1 MDQNHIF
8 AHSAAKRTYRLPQ
21 MKHIFLTVLMLTVS
35 AVMFLS
41 CRGHGGSNVITIK
54 VKGDQYITV
63 KKPETKSL
71 TVARGS
77 KWAAIK
83 GKIEISCHDDY
94 DLSGWKL
101 NNASGTAVT
110 DETVF
115 NNDSVVFAVSAEKPG
130 KNYYVHHLLQNV
142 DNNDY
147 THNTQDDQT
156 LRGDVGTDTKATAKS
171 YPGFTAQSFD
181 QKKIAADNITVVEIK
196 YNRNN
201 ITLTFDLDGGTTTTS
216 LESGNTLKGRFGA
229 PVSITDPVK
238 TDYIF
243 AGWKP
248 ALENTFPPEDG
259 TYTAQWTKPKIT
271 IQGDER
277 IKADT
282 LGTIEVNK
290 DATWADVEAQAKAK
304 AILKNEWL
312 DGDGDYEIYEW
323 RLNNRN
329 GVKLD
334 ATHPFTKDTTVYAV
348 TNYKREKFR
357 DGFVSSTLDGYTGSK
372 PKGII
377 IIPERYT
384 TIGADAFAEC
394 SDITNVTLPNE
405 LTAIGEHAFR
415 DCTNLT
421 AIDIPAKVTTINK
434 TAFAGCTKLATF
446 TVSAE
451 STTYYAEEN
460 IIYSNDKKK
469 LVCTAPAL
477 KRVHNILASVTEIEK
492 GAFLTCSSLEAL
504 ELPPNLETIGEDAFL
519 GCTSS
524 VITIVGNKLTT
535 IKMGAFGYNEYN
547 WCQKIRIPQGA
558 EFDDIVTKVKD
569 VNYPEGRIER
579 Y

>member
-1 MDQNHIF
+1 MDQNHIS

-21 MKHIFLTVLMLTVS
+21 MKHIFLSMLMLTVS

-54 VKGDQYITV
+54 VEGDKYITV

-115 NNDSVVFAVSAEKPG
+115 NNDSVVFAVSAEKPER
-130 KNYYVHHLLQNV
+130 NYYVHHLLQNV

-147 THNTQDDQT
+147 THNTQDDQIM
-156 LRGDVGTDTKATAKS
+156 RGDVGTDTKAAAKF
-171 YPGFTAQSFD
+171 YPGFTAQSVD
-181 QKKIAADNITVVEIK
+181 QKKIAADNTTVVEIK
-196 YNRNN
+196 YDRKN
-201 ITLTFDLDGGTTTTS
+201 ITLTFELDGGTTTS
-216 LESGNTLKGRFGA
+216 LASGNTLTGRFGA
-229 PVSITDPVK
+229 PIPITDPKK
-238 TDYIF
+238 TNYIF
-243 AGWKP
+243 AGWQP
-248 ALENTFPPEDG
+248 ALENTFPSEDG

-277 IKADT
+277 IKEDT

-304 AILKNEWL
+304 AILKDDWPAA
-312 DGDGDYEIYEW
+312 DYEIYEW
-323 RLNNRN
+323 RLNDRN

-334 ATHPFTKDTTVYAV
+334 VTYTFTKDTTVYAV
-348 TNYKREKFR
+348 TNYKREKFK

-377 IIPERYT
+377 IIPEKYT

-415 DCTNLT
+415 DCTKLT
-421 AIDIPAKVTTINK
+421 AIDIPAKVTTINI

-451 STTYYAEEN
+451 STTYYAEGN

-469 LVCTAPAL
+469 LICTAPAL

-492 GAFLTCSSLEAL
+492 GAFHTCSSLEAL
-504 ELPPNLETIGEDAFL
+504 ELPPDLETIGEDAFL
-519 GCTSS
+519 SCTSS

-535 IKMGAFGYNEYN
+535 IKMGAFGYNKYN
-547 WCQKIRIPQGA
+547 WCQKVRIPQGT

>member
-1 MDQNHIF
+1 MDQNHIS
-8 AHSAAKRTYRLPQ
+8 AHSAARRMYRLPQ
-21 MKHIFLTVLMLTVS
+21 MKHIFLSVLMLTVS

-54 VKGDQYITV
+54 VEGDQYITV

-115 NNDSVVFAVSAEKPG
+115 NNDSVVFAVSAKKPER
-130 KNYYVHHLLQNV
+130 NYYVHHLLQNV

-147 THNTQDDQT
+147 TRNTQDDQIM
-156 LRGDVGTDTKATAKS
+156 RGDVGTDTKAAANS

-181 QKKIAADNITVVEIK
+181 QKKIAADNTTVVEIK
-196 YNRNN
+196 YDRNN
-201 ITLTFDLDGGTTTTS
+201 ITLTFDLDGGS
-216 LESGNTLKGRFGA
+216 FVPPLPSGNTVTGRFGA
-229 PVSITDPVK
+229 PIPITDPKK
-238 TDYIF
+238 TNYMF
-243 AGWKP
+243 AGWQP
-248 ALENTFPPEDG
+248 ALGKTFPPEDG

-290 DATWADVEAQAKAK
+290 DATWVDVEAQAKTK
-304 AILKNEWL
+304 AILKDDWPAA
-312 DGDGDYEIYEW
+312 DYEIYEW
-323 RLNNRN
+323 RLNDRN
-329 GVKLD
+329 GEKLD
-334 ATHPFTKDTTVYAV
+334 VTYTFTKDTTVYAV
-348 TNYKREKFR
+348 TNYKREKFK

-377 IIPERYT
+377 IIPEKYT
-384 TIGADAFAEC
+384 TIGADAFEEC

-415 DCTNLT
+415 DCTKLT
-421 AIDIPAKVTTINK
+421 AIDIPAKVTTINI
-434 TAFAGCTKLATF
+434 TAFTGCTKLATF

-451 STTYYAEEN
+451 STTYYAEGN

-492 GAFLTCSSLEAL
+492 GAFHTCSSLEAL
-504 ELPPNLETIGEDAFL
+504 ELPPDLETIGEDAFL
-519 GCTSS
+519 SCTSS

-547 WCQKIRIPQGA
+547 WCQKVRIPKGA

>member
-1 MDQNHIF
+1 
-8 AHSAAKRTYRLPQ
+8 
-21 MKHIFLTVLMLTVS
+21 MKHIFLSVLMLTVS

-41 CRGHGGSNVITIK
+41 CRGHGSSSVITIT
-54 VKGDQYITV
+54 VEGDKYITV

-71 TVARGS
+71 TVAKGS

-115 NNDSVVFAVSAEKPG
+115 NNDSVVFAVSAEKPER
-130 KNYYVHHLLQNV
+130 NYYVHHLLQNV

-147 THNTQDDQT
+147 THNTQDDQIM
-156 LRGDVGTDTKATAKS
+156 RGDVGTDTKAAAKS

-181 QKKIAADNITVVEIK
+181 QKKIAADNTTVVEIK
-196 YNRNN
+196 YDRKN
-201 ITLTFDLDGGTTTTS
+201 ITLTFELDGGTTTS
-216 LESGNTLKGRFGA
+216 LASGNTLTGRFGA
-229 PVSITDPVK
+229 PIPITDPKK
-238 TDYIF
+238 TNYMF
-243 AGWKP
+243 AGWQP
-248 ALENTFPPEDG
+248 ALGKTFPSEDG
-259 TYTAQWTKPKIT
+259 TYTAQWTKPKLT

-277 IKADT
+277 IKEDT

-304 AILKNEWL
+304 AILKDDWPAA
-312 DGDGDYEIYEW
+312 DYEIYEW
-323 RLNNRN
+323 RLNDRN

-334 ATHPFTKDTTVYAV
+334 VTYTFTKDTTVYAV
-348 TNYKREKFR
+348 TNYKREKFK
-357 DGFVSSTLDGYTGSK
+357 DGFISSTLDGYTGSK

-377 IIPERYT
+377 IIPEKYT

-415 DCTNLT
+415 DCTKLT
-421 AIDIPAKVTTINK
+421 AIDIPAKVTTINI

-451 STTYYAEEN
+451 STTYYAEGN
-460 IIYSNDKKK
+460 IIYSNNKKK

-492 GAFLTCSSLEAL
+492 GAFHTCSSLEAL
-504 ELPPNLETIGEDAFL
+504 ELPPDLETIGEDAFL
-519 GCTSS
+519 SCTSS

-547 WCQKIRIPQGA
+547 WCQKVRIPQGA

>member
-1 MDQNHIF
+1 
-8 AHSAAKRTYRLPQ
+8 
-21 MKHIFLTVLMLTVS
+21 MKHIFLSMLMLTVS

-54 VKGDQYITV
+54 VEGDKYITV

-115 NNDSVVFAVSAEKPG
+115 NNDSVVFAVSAEKPER
-130 KNYYVHHLLQNV
+130 NYYVHHLLQNV

-147 THNTQDDQT
+147 THNTQDDQIM
-156 LRGDVGTDTKATAKS
+156 RGDVGTDTKAAAKF
-171 YPGFTAQSFD
+171 YPGFTAQSVD
-181 QKKIAADNITVVEIK
+181 QKKIAADNTTVVEIK
-196 YNRNN
+196 YDRKN
-201 ITLTFDLDGGTTTTS
+201 ITLTFELDGGTTTS
-216 LESGNTLKGRFGA
+216 LASGNTLTGRFGA
-229 PVSITDPVK
+229 PIPITDPKK
-238 TDYIF
+238 TNYIF
-243 AGWKP
+243 AGWQP
-248 ALENTFPPEDG
+248 ALENTFPSEDG

-277 IKADT
+277 IKEDT

-304 AILKNEWL
+304 AILKDDWPAA
-312 DGDGDYEIYEW
+312 DYEIYEW
-323 RLNNRN
+323 RLNDRN

-334 ATHPFTKDTTVYAV
+334 VTYTFTKDTTVYAV
-348 TNYKREKFR
+348 TNYKREKFK

-377 IIPERYT
+377 IIPEKYT

-415 DCTNLT
+415 DCTKLT
-421 AIDIPAKVTTINK
+421 AIDIPAKVTTINI

-451 STTYYAEEN
+451 STTYYAEGN

-469 LVCTAPAL
+469 LICTAPAL

-492 GAFLTCSSLEAL
+492 GAFHTCSSFEAL
-504 ELPPNLETIGEDAFL
+504 ELPPDLETIGEDAFL
-519 GCTSS
+519 SCTSS

-535 IKMGAFGYNEYN
+535 IKMGAFGYNKYN
-547 WCQKIRIPQGA
+547 WCQKVRIPQGT